1 MPPRKQVAPE
11 RIAEGKYLYEE
22 TLTPTDEIGKR
33 MGLSRSAFY
42 LRVKEWGWTQR
53 RYSHGLGEEN
63 AAPILPPPPP
73 AVVLPAADAEP
84 PAAAPETTSVA
95 APSEEPSDEPAGAF
109 ELRARNYA
117 RACAAVGR
125 QIAIIEGIQTTL
137 MPVQPP
143 QAERSARVLATLNR
157 TLLEITEATK
167 PESVDADDADDDDAI
182 PQDIDEFRE
191 QLARRIRGL
200 VDAERREQGP
210 GAGAVETA

>member
-53 RYSHGLGEEN
+53 RYSHGLGDESAE
-63 AAPILPPPPP
+63 PILPQE
-73 AVVLPAADAEP
+73 PAAVPDAPVAVEATN
-84 PAAAPETTSVA
+84 PAAPDEETAS
-95 APSEEPSDEPAGAF
+95 AF
-109 ELRARNYA
+109 EVRARTYA

-137 MPVQPP
+137 MPVQAA

-157 TLLEITEATK
+157 SLLEITEATK
-167 PESVDADDADDDDAI
+167 PEESVDADDASDADDDAV
-182 PQDIDEFRE
+182 PRDIDEFRNE
-191 QLARRIRGL
+191 LARRIRGL
-200 VDAERREQGP
+200 VDAERRREGES
-210 GAGAVETA
+210 AGATEGS

>member
-11 RIAEGKYLYEE
+11 RIAEGKFLYEE

-63 AAPILPPPPP
+63 AAPILPQPSP
-73 AVVLPAADAEP
+73 AVADFTVAANE
-84 PAAAPETTSVA
+84 AASVA
-95 APSEEPSDEPAGAF
+95 APSDETASAF
-109 ELRARNYA
+109 EIRARTYA

-137 MPVQPP
+137 MPVQAT
-143 QAERSARVLATLNR
+143 QAERSARVLATLNKS
-157 TLLEITEATK
+157 LLEITEATK
-167 PESVDADDADDDDAI
+167 PDESVDADDAKDADDDAI
-182 PQDIDEFRE
+182 PRDIDEFRRE
-191 QLARRIRGL
+191 LARRIRGL
-200 VDAERREQGP
+200 VDAQRRREGES
-210 GAGAVETA
+210 AGAVEAP